1 MTPGLTLVM
10 TPVTDVETKLL
21 TYAEL
26 AEALGI
32 NPASAKRLAIRR
44 GWQKTPGNDGKARV
58 AVPIE
63 RLMVE
68 RSDPRDNTG
77 DDAGDRPSDDT
88 PDSPGDVTGDREPP
102 SFLAATA
109 ILTQHIERLSNELQE
124 VRSTLEIE
132 RARGA
137 QVDALTAILEIERK
151 RAGELV
157 EERNRWA
164 GVAEASQKQLSEM
177 LTMKAEAEA
186 PVVELSG
193 LRGVVRRW
201 LKVG

>member
-10 TPVTDVETKLL
+10 ALVTDVETKLL

-26 AEALGI
+26 ADALGI

-77 DDAGDRPSDDT
+77 DNAGDDT
-88 PDSPGDVTGDREPP
+88 QDSPGDVPGDREPP

-164 GVAEASQKQLSEM
+164 GVAEASQKQLTDM
-177 LTMKAEAEA
+177 MAMKAEPEPPA
-186 PVVELSG
+186 VELSG

-201 LKVG
+201 LNVG